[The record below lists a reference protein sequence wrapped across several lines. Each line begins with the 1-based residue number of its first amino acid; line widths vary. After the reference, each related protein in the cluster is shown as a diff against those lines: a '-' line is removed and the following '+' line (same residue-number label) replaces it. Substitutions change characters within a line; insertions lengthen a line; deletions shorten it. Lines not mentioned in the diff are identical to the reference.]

1 MTFFRTLM
9 RTLAAAGASA
19 LLILIPQLIAVFQGA
34 PPSDVSPVVW
44 GIIGTVAVF
53 VLNILLGKVPK
64 PEPSPE

>member
-1 MTFFRTLM
+1 MTFFKTLM
-9 RTLAAAGASA
+9 RALAAAGAA
-19 LLILIPQLIAVFQGA
+19 GLLILIPRLIAVFQGA

-64 PEPSPE
+64 PEAAPE